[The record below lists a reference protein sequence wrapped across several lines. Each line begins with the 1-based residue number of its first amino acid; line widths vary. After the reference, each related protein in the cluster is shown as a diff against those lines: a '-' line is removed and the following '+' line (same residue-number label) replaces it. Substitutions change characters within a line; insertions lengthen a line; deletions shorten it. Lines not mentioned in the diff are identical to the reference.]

1 MRLLFGLFYERLDNE
16 GFKYVFT
23 QDQPIVDKP
32 VEKQKKEK
40 INISNISPKKLWGF
54 AIRPFRIS

>member
-40 INISNISPKKLWGF
+40 INISNISQKKIVGF
-54 AIRPFRIS
+54 CYTPFPN